1 MEVRTCADGLGVK
14 AWVDRSL
21 GGSNNTYI
29 QTLLTRREDESDLPQ
44 ADILKA
50 TIAKLDESLK
60 AHDVQKLQ
68 FTLLNGLLK
77 VRVRRGFVSCCSG
90 ASRSSYLITK

>member
-1 MEVRTCADGLGVK
+1 
-14 AWVDRSL
+14 
-21 GGSNNTYI
+21 
-29 QTLLTRREDESDLPQ
+29 LPQ

-50 TIAKLDESLK
+50 TMAKLDESLK

-77 VRVRRGFVSCCSG
+77 VLLR
-90 ASRSSYLITK
+90 

>member
-1 MEVRTCADGLGVK
+1 MEVRTCVDGLD
-14 AWVDRSL
+14 AAIDR
-21 GGSNNTYI
+21 
-29 QTLLTRREDESDLPQ
+29 LLNLTRHVTATARREDESDLPQ

-77 VRVRRGFVSCCSG
+77 VRAALVGGVAVEVATTITNGHVS
-90 ASRSSYLITK
+90 

>member
-1 MEVRTCADGLGVK
+1 MGFNKCMFT
-14 AWVDRSL
+14 
-21 GGSNNTYI
+21 NT
-29 QTLLTRREDESDLPQ
+29 TTTHREDESDLPQ
-44 ADILKA
+44 AAILKA

-77 VRVRRGFVSCCSG
+77 VS
-90 ASRSSYLITK
+90 